1 MTASRSADSL
11 TSVARGRALRRSLVG
26 GILFVASAFLLLASP
41 APESRAAA
49 NTDDYIV
56 LFRASE
62 EASERARAERRK
74 GNRVED
80 VFTSR
85 VNGLVAELDRAD
97 VERLRD
103 DPRVLTVERDG
114 VVRALAVR
122 DVETTLWG
130 LDRID
135 QRSRPGNGRITTATD
150 GTGVT
155 AYVVDT
161 GIRPD
166 HTQFEGRV
174 ANRGFTAF
182 SDEYGWGDCQGHG
195 THVAGTVAGKDFGVA
210 PKAGLV
216 SVRVLGCNG
225 SGSYSGVIAGIDWIA
240 SDHQTGQ
247 PAVANLSLGGG
258 FSAAMNAAIQRA
270 VDDGVTVAVA
280 AGNEN
285 SNACNSSPASAP
297 AAITVGSTSSND
309 ARSSFSNYGTCLDIF
324 APGSGIR
331 SSTMTSTTSSAEYS
345 GTSMASP
352 HVAGAAALLLA
363 GETDLTPTEVTD
375 RLASASTTGVVTGT
389 GTGSVNRLLY
399 AGDPTVPN
407 PVPEPDPDPEPSPP
421 GNDAFVN
428 ATTFASLAGTSG
440 TNVSATREAGEPD
453 HGWGASRSVWYRW
466 TAPANGTLTL
476 STSGSGYDTV
486 LAAYAGS
493 SLGSLALRAS
503 NDDNGSGGL
512 WSRITFEVMSGT
524 TYRVAVDGYQGSS
537 GSVSLSGSFT
547 ATPEPEPPDTT
558 PPAAPALTG
567 PSGLVRS
574 TSASFAFT
582 GEPEGSF
589 QCSLDSGTWSACFS
603 PTTRSGLGQGEH
615 TFAVRQTD
623 AAGNVSPE
631 SSTNWTVDTVAPAA
645 PVVTAAPDPVTFTD
659 MASFA
664 FTGEPGGSFACSFD
678 YEAWT
683 TCSSP
688 TDFVRLAV
696 GSHTFRVR
704 QTDEAG
710 NLSASSLFAWEVRR
724 KVDGLTPSLTGPDDE
739 GMLTFGG
746 AEPGLTYLCR
756 VGETV
761 SGPLGE
767 CDNPF
772 EPEGLTD
779 GIYSYRL
786 AIADDR
792 GNRSSE
798 VSGTFT
804 ITDTP
809 EPPPGQVGISIDGG
823 QVFTRDARVDLD
835 LVWPAGTRKVIVSND
850 GALSGDPVPVS
861 TPIEWTL
868 DDIGSERLPR
878 TVYVRF
884 LGAGGSVLGTSTD
897 DIVLDQTAP
906 LVATGRLL
914 GRSRGRF
921 TVWLPASDAGS
932 GLARFQ
938 FAASRARP
946 VGPSRASARQSY
958 RATALVVDLNRNAR
972 PRWFRAGD
980 RAGNWSAWMPI
991 RNQAR

>member
-1 MTASRSADSL
+1 MTTSRSANSL
-11 TSVARGRALRRSLVG
+11 ISTARDRVAGRL
-26 GILFVASAFLLLASP
+26 LFGVLLLAAPAFLLLASP

-49 NTDDYIV
+49 TSDDYIV

-85 VNGLVAELDRAD
+85 VNGLVAELDPAD
-97 VERLRD
+97 VKRLRN
-103 DPRVLTVERDG
+103 DPEVLAVERDG

-122 DVETTLWG
+122 DASTSLWG

-135 QRSRPGNGRITTATD
+135 QRTRPGNARITTATD
-150 GTGVT
+150 GSGVT
-155 AYVVDT
+155 AYIVDT

-174 ANRGFTAF
+174 ASRGFTAF
-182 SDEYGWGDCQGHG
+182 SDEYGWQDCQGHG
-195 THVAGTVAGKDFGVA
+195 THVAGTVAGKDYGVA
-210 PKAGLV
+210 PKANLV

-258 FSAAMNAAIQRA
+258 FSSTMNAAIQRA

-280 AGNEN
+280 AGNER

-324 APGSGIR
+324 APGSGIL
-331 SSTMTSTTSSAEYS
+331 SSTMTSTLSSAEYS
-345 GTSMASP
+345 GTSMAAP
-352 HVAGAAALLLA
+352 HVAGAGALLLS
-363 GETDLTPTEVTD
+363 GEPALTPTEVTN
-375 RLASASTTGVVTGT
+375 RLSASATTGVVTSP

-399 AGDPTVPN
+399 VGDPTIPN
-407 PVPEPDPDPEPSPP
+407 PLPEPDPDPEPSPP

-428 ATTFASLAGTSG
+428 ATTLASLSGMSG

-453 HGWGASRSVWYRW
+453 HGWGAARSVWYRW
-466 TAPANGTLTL
+466 TAPANGTVTL
-476 STSGSGYDTV
+476 STAGSGYDTV
-486 LAAYAGS
+486 LAAYTGS
-493 SLGSLALRAS
+493 SLGSLALRAN

-512 WSRITFEVMSGT
+512 WSRITFDVMSGT
-524 TYRVAVDGYQGSS
+524 TYRVAVDGYYGAS
-537 GSVSLSGSFT
+537 GEIQLAGAFT
-547 ATPEPEPPDTT
+547 PASEPPPPDTT
-558 PPAAPALTG
+558 PPAAPSLAG

-574 TSASFAFT
+574 TSAAFSFT
-582 GEPEGSF
+582 GEPGGSF
-589 QCSLDSGTWSACFS
+589 QCSLDSGTWTICSS
-603 PTTRSGLGQGEH
+603 PTTRSGLAQGEH

-623 AAGNVSPE
+623 AAGNVSPQ
-631 SSTNWTVDTVAPAA
+631 SSTSWTVDTVAPAA

-664 FTGEPGGSFACSFD
+664 FTGEPGGSFTCSLD
-678 YEAWT
+678 YEAWVA
-683 TCSSP
+683 CSSP

-710 NLSASSLFAWEVRR
+710 NLSASSLVSWEVRL
-724 KVDGLTPSLTGPDDE
+724 KVDGLTPTLTGPDAE
-739 GMLTFGG
+739 GMITFGG
-746 AEPGLTYLCR
+746 AEPGLTYVCR

-767 CDNPF
+767 CPNPF
-772 EPEGLTD
+772 APEGLTD
-779 GIYSYRL
+779 GTYSYRL

-792 GNRSSE
+792 GNRSPE
-798 VSGTFT
+798 VSGTFE

-809 EPPPGQVGISIDGG
+809 APPPGQVGVSIDGG
-823 QVFTRDARVDLD
+823 QVFTNDAEVDLD

-850 GALSGDPVPVS
+850 GSLSGDPVPVS

-868 DDIGSERLPR
+868 ESIGSERLPR

-884 LGAGGSVLGTSTD
+884 LGPGGSVLGTATD

-906 LVATGRLL
+906 TVGTGRLIQ
-914 GRSRGRF
+914 RSKSRF
-921 TVWLPASDAGS
+921 TLRLPATDSGS

-938 FAASRARP
+938 FAATQSRP
-946 VGPSRASARQSY
+946 VGPARASMRRTV
-958 RATALVVDLNRNAR
+958 RAAVQVVELTGRVR

-980 RAGNWSAWMPI
+980 RAGNWSAWVPI
-991 RNQAR
+991 RSQAG